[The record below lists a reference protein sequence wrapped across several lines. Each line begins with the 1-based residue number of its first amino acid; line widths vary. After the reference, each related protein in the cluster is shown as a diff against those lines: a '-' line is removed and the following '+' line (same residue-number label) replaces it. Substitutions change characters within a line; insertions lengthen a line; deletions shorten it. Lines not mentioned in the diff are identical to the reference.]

1 MQALFDI
8 GEKMERNLEAYI
20 KTYKMLDE
28 ETCKQ
33 TIKEIEEIHWSQHT
47 FYNVTD
53 GSYGTRSGEKE
64 LDIGY
69 SQTSTKNVIMQK
81 IWDSYL
87 NYVKDLNFSWWSSW
101 SGYTEVRFNRYKETR
116 LMAEH
121 CDHIHSIFDG
131 NKKGIPVM
139 TALGSLNDDYT
150 GGEFVMFEDTVIP
163 FKAGE
168 IKIFPS
174 CFLFPHRIDPVT
186 EGTRYSFVSW
196 AW

>member
-1 MQALFDI
+1 MLFDI
-8 GEKMERNLEAYI
+8 GEKMEKNLEAYI

-47 FYNVTD
+47 FYNVNEN
-53 GSYGTRSGEKE
+53 SYGTRSGEKE

>member
-1 MQALFDI
+1 MQVLFDI
-8 GEKMERNLEAYI
+8 GEKMEKNLEAYI

-47 FYNVTD
+47 FYNVNEN
-53 GSYGTRSGEKE
+53 SYGTRSGEKE